1 MIDTI
6 EFKGVKYP
14 AFQAKGGASLFCRP
28 FALEVCK
35 GFGLDIGYGKEE
47 WKLPGSIGID
57 LNDQSQYDARNL
69 PRGEYDYIH
78 SSHLLE
84 HLVDWVSVLDYWIS
98 HLKSGGV
105 LFLYLPHGDQL
116 YWRPFENRKHVNW
129 LTAEMITAYMES
141 KNMINIFSTTGRD
154 LNHSFTVM
162 GVKA

>member
-1 MIDTI
+1 MIETI
-6 EFKGVKYP
+6 NFKGEKYP

-35 GFGLDIGYGKEE
+35 GYGLDIGYGKEE
-47 WKLPGSIGID
+47 WKFPDALGVD
-57 LNDQSQYDARNL
+57 LNDNSEFHALNL
-69 PRGEYDYIH
+69 PDDNYDYIH

-84 HLVDWVSVLDYWIS
+84 HLPDWVGVLDYWIS
-98 HLKSGGV
+98 HLKVGGV

-129 LTAEMITAYMES
+129 LTAEMIVEYLKS
-141 KNMINIFSTTGRD
+141 RDFVNIFSTTGHD

-162 GVKA
+162 GVKG